1 MYLVGF
7 PLLLIAFAIYNIV
20 AFITPG
26 VSWTEPLTRVGFPSG
41 GEWTMS
47 LGDLL
52 VTLAVLLLL
61 VEIVKAHRSGG
72 RYLMDHLLSALLLV
86 AMSAEFYLVP
96 RATSSTFF
104 LLLVASLAD
113 VIGGLVALR
122 RRPAI
127 VKPDRSADAE
137 KMLAPVS
144 PLTPAPLTPVS
155 ASPVSA
161 SPVSPPV
168 QTVTEPQVIPP
179 APEHVVPTSVPP
191 LAAEPSATPD
201 ASISDRPVSAT
212 SAPNPDRP

>member
-144 PLTPAPLTPVS
+144 PLTPVS